1 MNTNQVFFF
10 VDYYFLWYTN
20 KRKERMIN
28 LPKLARLNEE
38 TYENYL
44 KKHKKAHFLQSY
56 SWGELSKIKKNLT
69 PYYLGLV
76 DDQKNILGTALL
88 LQKHL
93 PMNYCYF
100 YCPRGYVIDYENEE
114 LLENM
119 TKEIIKF
126 AKSKKAIFVKIDPD
140 LIYKS
145 YNYLDEETPLPYDTD
160 KIFENLKKLGYKHLG
175 FTKNFET
182 MQPRYSFRIDLN
194 QSLEEIEEHFSKTT
208 KQRIAKAKK
217 LDTYVE
223 IGTEKDLKD
232 FYHLMTLTETRKDFV
247 SYNEDYYNTL
257 YDIFNGSK
265 NGKATLFL
273 GKVDID
279 RTIKKI
285 KENLKNVNNQISI
298 LPIDNLSKSA
308 KNKLKELTKQK
319 ENCNKEIEKFEN
331 YKKEYGNNLTLSA
344 HMIVEYADKAWVLY
358 AGNHNILTETYV
370 NYYTYEEHIKYC
382 KEKGLKIYDQFGT
395 IGDLSKDNPRL
406 GLHEFKKKFG
416 GNYIEFLGEFD
427 YITNKLMYL
436 IFTKLVPFYRKMIRN
451 KSKKEIEN
459 EVKKNN

>member
-1 MNTNQVFFF
+1 MFKLVRLKEEK
-10 VDYYFLWYTN
+10 YEAFL
-20 KRKERMIN
+20 KDQ
-28 LPKLARLNEE
+28 PKS
-38 TYENYL
+38 
-44 KKHKKAHFLQSY
+44 HFLQSY
-56 SWGELSKIKKNLT
+56 AWGELSKVKKNLT
-69 PYYLGLV
+69 PYYLGLI
-76 DDQKNILGTALL
+76 DEKKNIVATALL

-93 PMNYCYF
+93 PLNYCYF

-114 LLENM
+114 LLTEM
-119 TKEIIKF
+119 TKQIIKF

-140 LIYKS
+140 LIYKD
-145 YNYLDEETPLPYDTD
+145 YNYLDEEQPLPYDTN
-160 KIFENLKKLGYKHLG
+160 KIFETLKKLGYKHQG

-182 MQPRYSFRIDLN
+182 MQPRYTFRIDLN
-194 QSLEEIEEHFSKTT
+194 QSLEEIESHFSKTT

-223 IGTEKDLKD
+223 IGTEKDLKE

-257 YDIFNGSK
+257 YDILNGGENS
-265 NGKATLFL
+265 KATLFL

-285 KENLKNVNNQISI
+285 KENLKQVNNQISI

-308 KNKLKELTKQK
+308 KNKLNELTKQK
-319 ENCNKEIEKFEN
+319 DNYNQEIKKYEE

-382 KEKGLKIYDQFGT
+382 KEKGLKVYDQFGT
-395 IGDLSKDNPRL
+395 IGDLSKDNPRF

-416 GNYIEFLGEFD
+416 GDYVEFMGEFD
-427 YITNKLMYL
+427 YVVKPLYYFA
-436 IFTKLVPFYRKMIRN
+436 FTKVVPIYRNMIKKR
-451 KSKKEIEN
+451 KKKELKDEIERD
-459 EVKKNN
+459 

>member
-1 MNTNQVFFF
+1 MYKLVRLKEEK
-10 VDYYFLWYTN
+10 YESFL
-20 KRKERMIN
+20 KEQ
-28 LPKLARLNEE
+28 PKS
-38 TYENYL
+38 
-44 KKHKKAHFLQSY
+44 HFLQSY
-56 SWGELSKIKKNLT
+56 AWGELSKVKKNLT
-69 PYYLGLV
+69 PYYLGLI
-76 DDQKNILGTALL
+76 DEKKNIVATALL

-93 PMNYCYF
+93 PLNYCYF
-100 YCPRGYVIDYENEE
+100 YCPRGYIIDYENEE
-114 LLENM
+114 LLTEM
-119 TKEIIKF
+119 TKQIIKF

-140 LIYKS
+140 LIYKD
-145 YNYLDEETPLPYDTD
+145 YNYLDEEQPLPYDTN

-182 MQPRYSFRIDLN
+182 MQPRYTFRIDLN
-194 QSLEEIEEHFSKTT
+194 QSLEEIESHFSKTT

-223 IGTEKDLKD
+223 IGTEKDLKE
-232 FYHLMTLTETRKDFV
+232 FYHLMTLTESRKDFV
-247 SYNEDYYNTL
+247 SYNEDYYDTL
-257 YDIFNGSK
+257 YDILNGGENSK
-265 NGKATLFL
+265 AILFL

-279 RTIKKI
+279 KTIKKI
-285 KENLKNVNNQISI
+285 KENLKQVNNQISI

-308 KNKLKELTKQK
+308 KNKLNELTKQK
-319 ENCNKEIEKFEN
+319 ENYNQEIKKYEE

-382 KEKGLKIYDQFGT
+382 KEKGLKVYDQFGT
-395 IGDLSKDNPRL
+395 IGDLSKDNPRF

-416 GNYIEFLGEFD
+416 GDYIEFLGEFD
-427 YITNKLMYL
+427 YVTNRLMYF
-436 IFTKLVPFYRKMIRN
+436 IFTKLVPFYRKRIRN

-459 EVKKNN
+459 EVKNTK